1 MSEPSLRVGIIGCGM
16 FGAMTALRLSGA
28 GFAVEVFER
37 KSEPLRGASYN
48 NQNRLHLGFH
58 YPRDHETAGQCL
70 RGFKR
75 FCEEFSECVN
85 GDFLNFYFIA
95 EEGSL
100 TSPADYL
107 RFCRE
112 LKVDFQEVAVGDFP
126 IEVRK
131 VALAV
136 RCPEAVYD
144 SGLLRDLVLERMR
157 RSKVVLTHRDV
168 AKLSVKGASFELT
181 FGDGGCQDFDA
192 IVNASYANLNR
203 FDADL
208 GLPVSENQYEYTFVP
223 VLEVPFPRPLGVT
236 IMDGSFMTV
245 LPFGKTGRY
254 LLYHVEHTVIQRC
267 VQRLLPKEWLATE
280 TGPLAGSDRVLLARK
295 MVTACA
301 DFVPALASARV
312 VGYLEGPRMVLARRD
327 DTDARPSIVRSPV
340 PNYITIFSGKIDHCV
355 WVADD
360 VTDRLKRTLK
370 GHVA

>member
-1 MSEPSLRVGIIGCGM
+1 M
-16 FGAMTALRLSGA
+16 FGAMTALRLSYA
-28 GFAVEVFER
+28 GFSVEVFER

-58 YPRDHETAGQCL
+58 YPRDSETARQCV

-75 FCEEFSECVN
+75 FCEEFSECIN
-85 GDFLNFYFIA
+85 GDFLNCYFVA
-95 EEGSL
+95 REGSL

-112 LKVDFQEVAVGDFP
+112 LKVDHQEFAIGDFP

-131 VALAV
+131 VALAI

-144 SGLLRDLVLERMR
+144 AGLLRELVLARMR
-157 RSKVVLTHRDV
+157 RSKVVLSHRDV
-168 AKLSVKGASFELT
+168 AKLSVKGPAFELT
-181 FGDGGCQDFDA
+181 FGDGSRQEFDA

-208 GLPVSENQYEYTFVP
+208 GLSVSENQYEYTFVP
-223 VLEVPFPRPLGVT
+223 VLEIPFPRSLGVT

-254 LLYHVEHTVIQRC
+254 LLYHVERTVIERC
-267 VQRLLPKEWLATE
+267 VQQLLPREWLATE
-280 TGPLAGSDRVLLARK
+280 TGPLAGSDRVLLARQ
-295 MVTACA
+295 MVEACA

-312 VGYLEGPRMVLARRD
+312 VGHLEGPRMVLARRD
-327 DTDARPSIVRSPV
+327 DTDARPSIVQSPV

-360 VTDRLKRTLK
+360 VTERLSRTLK
-370 GHVA
+370 GYIT